1 MDLHL
6 KGKKVFISG
15 STKGIGFETARLFLE
30 EGATVIINGRT
41 KKSVESALIS
51 LNNDNVSGLVGDF
64 MNDFQV
70 KKLIDHIPDDIDILV
85 NNVGVFRGK
94 EFKDETIEDMQ
105 KIIDQL
111 QEELHSYN
119 EHHNLEIASYKSS
132 IKRLTQTNNKISP
145 DTSFS
150 HHG

>member
-1 MDLHL
+1 MGICMSNTSEIMSL
-6 KGKKVFISG
+6 K
-15 STKGIGFETARLFLE
+15 
-30 EGATVIINGRT
+30 
-41 KKSVESALIS
+41 
-51 LNNDNVSGLVGDF
+51 NNHKDEL
-64 MNDFQV
+64 
-70 KKLIDHIPDDIDILV
+70 
-85 NNVGVFRGK
+85 R
-94 EFKDETIEDMQ
+94 FKDETIEDMQ

-119 EHHNLEIASYKSS
+119 EHHNIEIASYKSS